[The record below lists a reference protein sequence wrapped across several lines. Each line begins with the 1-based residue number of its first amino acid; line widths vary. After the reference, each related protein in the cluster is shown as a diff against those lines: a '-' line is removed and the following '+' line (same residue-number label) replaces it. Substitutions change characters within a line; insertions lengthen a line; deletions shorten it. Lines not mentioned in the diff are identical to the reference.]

1 MVVLRRDK
9 DSLMYEKDL
18 VLAMV
23 AGKQALIPIVK
34 FLVNQEQLKRKG
46 GYFEGNCPPE
56 LR

>member
-34 FLVNQEQLKRKG
+34 FLINQEQLKRKG
-46 GYFEGNCPPE
+46 GYFKGNCPPE

>member
-34 FLVNQEQLKRKG
+34 FLINQEQLKRKG